1 MTSTLDAI
9 LERYSRRSSAPGAG
23 AMPDEAANAWRAA
36 MGGQEGTLGA
46 VAVRDSARRRWTVE
60 VRRDE
65 SRGRFVVVS
74 PVQGD
79 NEPFRASADGYRPDT
94 HLRIS
99 ENEWSLLAL
108 LAFGHQGDEGRDD
121 EELRNEAF
129 RLVDRM
135 VVAAQHQ
142 MLMGAAE
149 DEDDE

>member
-9 LERYSRRSSAPGAG
+9 LERYSGRSGDPSAG
-23 AMPDEAANAWRAA
+23 ATPDDAANAWRAA
-36 MGGQEGTLGA
+36 TSAQGTLGA
-46 VAVRDSARRRWTVE
+46 ALVRDSARRRWTVE
-60 VRRDE
+60 VHRDA
-65 SRGRFVVVS
+65 SRGRLVVVS

-99 ENEWSLLAL
+99 ANEWSLLAL
-108 LAFGHQGDEGRDD
+108 LAFGHQGDDGRED
-121 EELRNEAF
+121 EELRTEAF